1 VTAVSEPG
9 DGPFYDEM
17 HVGMEFDSPPGVTVD
32 GGLMAAYQS
41 IAGEQLALSL
51 DQRIAEAVTGSARRV
66 VSPGLLMHLS
76 IGASTVATKR
86 VVANLFYRNVRIER
100 PVLEGETLHTRTR
113 VTAMSDSAPRADRE
127 PRGKVILS
135 ISTTA
140 DGEPVLDYERC
151 PLIRLRGETLPG
163 HGDELGV
170 SSPPLDL
177 ESYTALVPTGWDLAA
192 LGPHQPWGAG
202 DERIDPLR
210 DVVDQATSLVRLTHN
225 QAAIHRDAGQSPY
238 PSRLVYG
245 GHTVALA
252 QASLSRVM
260 PDMATV
266 LGWHSCDHTGPV
278 FEGDLLSFR
287 HRLIDEYA
295 VSGGTVR
302 AVRVGVQAH
311 RSDVEPSEVLDWTV
325 VVLGTR
331 ADS

>member
-1 VTAVSEPG
+1 MSEPG

-17 HVGMEFDSPPGVTVD
+17 HVGMEFPSPPGVTVD
-32 GGLMAAYQS
+32 GGFLAAYQS

-51 DQRIAEAVTGSARRV
+51 DRSVAEAVTGSERRV

-86 VVANLFYRNVRIER
+86 VVANLFYRNVRIGR

-113 VTAMSDSAPRADRE
+113 VTAMADSARRANRE

-151 PLIRLRGETLPG
+151 PLIRLRGDTLPG
-163 HGDELGV
+163 HDDELGV
-170 SSPPLDL
+170 SSPPLEL
-177 ESYTALVPTGWDLAA
+177 GSYAALVPTGWDLRA
-192 LGPHQPWGAG
+192 LGSSQPWEVGH
-202 DERIDPLR
+202 ERADPLR

-225 QAAIHRDAGQSPY
+225 QAAIHRDADQSPY

-287 HRLIDEYA
+287 HRLIDEHV
-295 VSGGTVR
+295 VSAGTVR
-302 AVRVGVQAH
+302 AVRVGVLAH
-311 RSDVEPSEVLDWTV
+311 RAEAEPTEVLDWTV
-325 VVLGTR
+325 VVLGPKE
-331 ADS
+331 DS